1 MIGRILDE
9 RYAILRLLGQG
20 GMGAVYEARHTGTGR
35 RVAVKVILGQAADDE
50 LLRRFQREA
59 RAVGAVE
66 SEHIAQVFDTGRD
79 RETGSP
85 YIAMEFL
92 DGEDAQGLIERLGP
106 LPVDLALRIGLQAC
120 LGLER
125 AHEAGIVHRDIKP
138 ANLFLAR
145 KQGGQRVVKL
155 LDFGVAKMTDQGLGN
170 GAMTKSGALLGSPL
184 YMSPEQARGSGAIDA
199 RSDIWSLGISLYH
212 ALSGRRPND
221 HLTGLG
227 ELVLAICT
235 TPVRWIQEIAPWV
248 PPEVA
253 HVVHRT
259 LVIDPAGRTASVG
272 ELAAALRALLPHGEA
287 IVEAMLVPLDAA
299 ARAARAPS
307 PSFGGAAP
315 YGAASGPQR
324 MPSGPYGAAAPFDA
338 ASTPQRMPSAPFDA
352 ASTPQRL
359 SGAPFD
365 AASGPPR
372 VSAPPAGPHALAGT
386 APATSVGLS
395 NRSER
400 PASRAPVALIA
411 GGVLAAAIAGGAVVY
426 VAVRAGSPPAA
437 PSVDPEPPRA
447 EAEPPPSAGGKAEP
461 PPPSAGAE
469 ARPAPPAEAEP
480 PRADAPAPGGAPAA
494 AASAPGASST
504 ASAPSTSA
512 PAPARAAAS
521 TSAGVAAR
529 PPAPR
534 PSAARPPPTSRPPR
548 NDDDETSRK

>member
-1 MIGRILDE
+1 MIGRTLDD
-9 RYAILRLLGQG
+9 RYAIHRLLGQG

-35 RVAVKVILGQAADDE
+35 RVAVKVILGQAADDD
-50 LLRRFQREA
+50 LVRRFQREA

-79 RETGSP
+79 RETGAP

-92 DGEDAQGLIERLGP
+92 EGEDVQALIERLGP

-145 KQGGQRVVKL
+145 KQGGQRAIKL
-155 LDFGVAKMTDQGLGN
+155 LDFGVAKVADNSLGN
-170 GAMTKSGALLGSPL
+170 GGMTKSGALLGSPL
-184 YMSPEQARGSGAIDA
+184 YMSPEQARGSGAVDA

-212 ALSGRRPND
+212 ALSGHRPNE

-235 TPVRWIQEIAPWV
+235 TPVRWIQEVAPWV

-253 HVVHRT
+253 HVVHRA
-259 LVIDPAGRTASVG
+259 LVIDPAGRTASAA
-272 ELAAALRALLPHGEA
+272 ELAAALRAFLPNGEA
-287 IVEAMLVPLDAA
+287 IVDAMLVPLDAA
-299 ARAARAPS
+299 ARASRA
-307 PSFGGAAP
+307 SFAPLDGAHGAAR
-315 YGAASGPQR
+315 G
-324 MPSGPYGAAAPFDA
+324 
-338 ASTPQRMPSAPFDA
+338 PSAPSFH
-352 ASTPQRL
+352 
-359 SGAPFD
+359 

-372 VSAPPAGPHALAGT
+372 GPGAAFDTGSGLGRGSGPPLDAPFAAARPSRATTGPHGLSGT

-395 NRSER
+395 SRPDR
-400 PASRAPVALIA
+400 PASRPPVALLA
-411 GGVLAAAIAGGAVVY
+411 GGVLAAAVAGGVGVY
-426 VAVRAGSPPAA
+426 FAVRGGSPPAA
-437 PSVDPEPPRA
+437 SSAEPAPPPRA
-447 EAEPPPSAGGKAEP
+447 EAEP

-469 ARPAPPAEAEP
+469 VRPAPRAEAEL
-480 PRADAPAPGGAPAA
+480 PRADAPAPATATPEPPPSP
-494 AASAPGASST
+494 SA
-504 ASAPSTSA
+504 STSA
-512 PAPARAAAS
+512 PAAPPAAS
-521 TSAGVAAR
+521 TSARVVAR

-534 PSAARPPPTSRPPR
+534 PSAVRPPPTRPPR

>member
-1 MIGRILDE
+1 MIGRVLDD
-9 RYAILRLLGQG
+9 RYAMLRLLGQG

-92 DGEDAQGLIERLGP
+92 DGEDVQALIERLGP

-125 AHEAGIVHRDIKP
+125 AHEAGVVHRDIKP

-145 KQGGQRVVKL
+145 KQGGQRIVKL
-155 LDFGVAKMTDQGLGN
+155 LDFGVAKMTDQSLGN
-170 GAMTKSGALLGSPL
+170 GGMTKSGALLGSPL

-199 RSDIWSLGISLYH
+199 RSDLWSLGISLYH
-212 ALSGRRPND
+212 ALSGQRPNQ

-259 LVIDPAGRTASVG
+259 LIIDPAGRTASAG
-272 ELAAALRALLPHGEA
+272 ELAAALRAFLPHGEA

-299 ARAARAPS
+299 VRASRAP
-307 PSFGGAAP
+307 F
-315 YGAASGPQR
+315 
-324 MPSGPYGAAAPFDA
+324 GAAAPFG
-338 ASTPQRMPSAPFDA
+338 ASSGPP
-352 ASTPQRL
+352 RL

-365 AASGPPR
+365 AASTPPRLSGAPFDTASGPPR
-372 VSAPPAGPHALAGT
+372 LSGAPAGPHALSGT
-386 APATSVGLS
+386 APATSMGLS
-395 NRSER
+395 SRSER
-400 PASRAPVALIA
+400 PASRAPIALVA
-411 GGVLAAAIAGGAVVY
+411 GGVLAAAIAGGAGVY
-426 VAVRAGSPPAA
+426 LAVRSGSPPAA
-437 PSVDPEPPRA
+437 PSAAPEPPRA
-447 EAEPPPSAGGKAEP
+447 EAEPPP
-461 PPPSAGAE
+461 PSAGAE
-469 ARPAPPAEAEP
+469 TRPAPRAEAEP
-480 PRADAPAPGGAPAA
+480 PRADAPAPGDAPAA
-494 AASAPGASST
+494 ASSTPEAPPSATARVAASA
-504 ASAPSTSA
+504 
-512 PAPARAAAS
+512 
-521 TSAGVAAR
+521 SAGALAR

-534 PSAARPPPTSRPPR
+534 PPAARPPSTPRPPR

>member
-1 MIGRILDE
+1 MIGRTLDD
-9 RYAILRLLGQG
+9 RYAIHRLLGQG

-50 LLRRFQREA
+50 LVRRFQREA

-79 RETGSP
+79 RETGAP

-92 DGEDAQGLIERLGP
+92 EGEDVQALIERLGP

-145 KQGGQRVVKL
+145 KQGGQRVIKL
-155 LDFGVAKMTDQGLGN
+155 LDFGVAKVADNSLGN
-170 GAMTKSGALLGSPL
+170 GGMTKSGALLGSPL
-184 YMSPEQARGSGAIDA
+184 YMSPEQARGSGAVDA

-212 ALSGRRPND
+212 ALSGQRPNQ

-235 TPVRWIQEIAPWV
+235 TPVRWIQEVAPWV

-253 HVVHRT
+253 HVVHRA
-259 LVIDPAGRTASVG
+259 LVIDPAGRTASAA
-272 ELAAALRALLPHGEA
+272 ELAAALRALLPNGEA
-287 IVEAMLVPLDAA
+287 IVDAMLVPLGADARSS
-299 ARAARAPS
+299 RA
-307 PSFGGAAP
+307 SF
-315 YGAASGPQR
+315 
-324 MPSGPYGAAAPFDA
+324 APFDPAHGA
-338 ASTPQRMPSAPFDA
+338 ARGPSAP
-352 ASTPQRL
+352 S
-359 SGAPFD
+359 FD

-372 VSAPPAGPHALAGT
+372 GPGAAFDTGSGLGRGSGPPFDAPFGAAARPSRAPTGPHGAHALSGT

-395 NRSER
+395 SRPDR
-400 PASRAPVALIA
+400 PASRAPVALLA
-411 GGVLAAAIAGGAVVY
+411 GGVLAAAVAGGVGVY
-426 VAVRAGSPPAA
+426 LAVRGGSPPAA
-437 PSVDPEPPRA
+437 SSAEPAPPSRAEAEPAPPSRAEAEPAPPSAGADVRPAPRA
-447 EAEPPPSAGGKAEP
+447 EAEL
-461 PPPSAGAE
+461 
-469 ARPAPPAEAEP
+469 
-480 PRADAPAPGGAPAA
+480 PRADAPAPATATSEAPPSPSAGAPAA
-494 AASAPGASST
+494 P
-504 ASAPSTSA
+504 P
-512 PAPARAAAS
+512 AAS
-521 TSAGVAAR
+521 TSARVVAR

-534 PSAARPPPTSRPPR
+534 PSAVRPPPSRPPR

>member
-1 MIGRILDE
+1 MIGRILDD
-9 RYAILRLLGQG
+9 RYAMLRLLGQG

-35 RVAVKVILGQAADDE
+35 RVAVKVILGHAADDE
-50 LLRRFQREA
+50 ILRRFQREA

-66 SEHIAQVFDTGRD
+66 SENIAQVFDTGRD

-92 DGEDAQGLIERLGP
+92 DGEDVQALIERLGP

-145 KQGGQRVVKL
+145 RQGGQRVVKL
-155 LDFGVAKMTDQGLGN
+155 LDFGVAKMSDQSLGN
-170 GAMTKSGALLGSPL
+170 GGMTKSGALLGSPL

-212 ALSGRRPND
+212 ALSGQRPNQ

-235 TPVRWIQEIAPWV
+235 TPVRWIQEVAPWV
-248 PPEVA
+248 PPEIA

-259 LVIDPAGRTASVG
+259 LVIDPAGRTASAG
-272 ELAAALRALLPHGEA
+272 ELAAALRAFLPHGEG

-299 ARAARAPS
+299 ARASRAP
-307 PSFGGAAP
+307 FGSAAQL
-315 YGAASGPQR
+315 GAASGPQR
-324 MPSGPYGAAAPFDA
+324 GSGASFDA
-338 ASTPQRMPSAPFDA
+338 ALTPPRLSGVPYDA
-352 ASTPQRL
+352 ALTPPRL
-359 SGAPFD
+359 SGAPYD
-365 AASGPPR
+365 AAPGQPRLSG
-372 VSAPPAGPHALAGT
+372 APAGPHALAGT

-395 NRSER
+395 NRSDR
-400 PASRAPVALIA
+400 PASRAPVALLA
-411 GGVLAAAIAGGAVVY
+411 GGVLAAAIAGGAGVYLVVRG
-426 VAVRAGSPPAA
+426 VSPPAA
-437 PSVDPEPPRA
+437 PSADPEPTRA
-447 EAEPPPSAGGKAEP
+447 EAEP

-469 ARPAPPAEAEP
+469 ARPAPRPEAEP
-480 PRADAPAPGGAPAA
+480 PRPDAPANAPDAPAA
-494 AASAPGASST
+494 ASSTPEAPPSPPATARPAASA
-504 ASAPSTSA
+504 
-512 PAPARAAAS
+512 
-521 TSAGVAAR
+521 SAGPAAR

-534 PSAARPPPTSRPPR
+534 PPAPRPPSPPRPPR

>member
-92 DGEDAQGLIERLGP
+92 DGEDVQSLIERLGP
-106 LPVDLALRIGLQAC
+106 LPVDLALRIALQAC
-120 LGLER
+120 LGLEH
-125 AHEAGIVHRDIKP
+125 AHEAGVVHRDIKP

-145 KQGGQRVVKL
+145 KPGGQRVVKL
-155 LDFGVAKMTDQGLGN
+155 LDFGVAKVTDQSLGN
-170 GAMTKSGALLGSPL
+170 GGMTKSGALLGSPL

-199 RSDIWSLGISLYH
+199 RSDLWSLGISLYH
-212 ALSGRRPND
+212 ALSGHRPNE

-235 TPVRWIQEIAPWV
+235 TPVRWIQEVAPWV

-259 LVIDPAGRTASVG
+259 LIIDPAGRTASAG
-272 ELAAALRALLPHGEA
+272 ELAAALRAFLPHGEA
-287 IVEAMLVPLDAA
+287 IAEAMLVPLDAA
-299 ARAARAPS
+299 TRASRAPS
-307 PSFGGAAP
+307 APFRAAAP
-315 YGAASGPQR
+315 SAPF
-324 MPSGPYGAAAPFDA
+324 GAAAPFGA
-338 ASTPQRMPSAPFDA
+338 GSTPPHMPSAPFSAAAPFGAGSTPPRMPSAPFDA
-352 ASTPQRL
+352 ASTPPRL
-359 SGAPFD
+359 SGVPFD
-365 AASGPPR
+365 AAPGPARPSGVPG
-372 VSAPPAGPHALAGT
+372 GPHALSGT

-395 NRSER
+395 NRSDR
-400 PASRAPVALIA
+400 PASRAPVALLA
-411 GGVLAAAIAGGAVVY
+411 GGVLAAAIAGGAGVY
-426 VAVRAGSPPAA
+426 LAVRGGGSPPAA
-437 PSVDPEPPRA
+437 PSADPEPPRA
-447 EAEPPPSAGGKAEP
+447 EAEPPP
-461 PPPSAGAE
+461 PSAGAE
-469 ARPAPPAEAEP
+469 AKPAPRAEAEP
-480 PRADAPAPGGAPAA
+480 PRTGAPAPGDAPAA
-494 AASAPGASST
+494 ASST
-504 ASAPSTSA
+504 AEAPPSPTA
-512 PAPARAAAS
+512 TATARAAAS
-521 TSAGVAAR
+521 ASAGVAAR

-534 PSAARPPPTSRPPR
+534 PSAVRPPPPPRPPR

>member
-1 MIGRILDE
+1 MIGRVLDE
-9 RYAILRLLGQG
+9 RYAIVRLLGQG

-79 RETGSP
+79 RETGAP

-92 DGEDAQGLIERLGP
+92 DGEDVQALIERLGP
-106 LPVDLALRIGLQAC
+106 LPVDLALRVALQAC

-155 LDFGVAKMTDQGLGN
+155 LDFGVAKVTDQSLGN

-199 RSDIWSLGISLYH
+199 RSDLWSLGISLYH
-212 ALSGRRPND
+212 ALSGHRPNE

-235 TPVRWIQEIAPWV
+235 TPVRWIQEVAPWV

-259 LVIDPAGRTASVG
+259 LVIDPAGRTASAG
-272 ELAAALRALLPHGEA
+272 ELAAALRAFLPHGEA
-287 IVEAMLVPLDAA
+287 IIEAMLAPLDAA
-299 ARAARAPS
+299 TRASRAPS
-307 PSFGGAAP
+307 AAFRAAAP
-315 YGAASGPQR
+315 SAPFGAASGP
-324 MPSGPYGAAAPFDA
+324 P
-338 ASTPQRMPSAPFDA
+338 RMPSAPFDA
-352 ASTPQRL
+352 ASTPHRL
-359 SGAPFD
+359 SGA
-365 AASGPPR
+365 
-372 VSAPPAGPHALAGT
+372 PAGPHALSGT

-395 NRSER
+395 NRSDR
-400 PASRAPVALIA
+400 PATRAPVALLA
-411 GGVLAAAIAGGAVVY
+411 GGVLAAAIAGGAGVY
-426 VAVRAGSPPAA
+426 LAVRGSGSPPAA
-437 PSVDPEPPRA
+437 PSADPEPPRA
-447 EAEPPPSAGGKAEP
+447 EAEP

-469 ARPAPPAEAEP
+469 ARPAPRAEAEP
-480 PRADAPAPGGAPAA
+480 PGTGAPAPGEAPAA
-494 AASAPGASST
+494 ASST
-504 ASAPSTSA
+504 AEAPPVPTA
-512 PAPARAAAS
+512 TATARAAAS
-521 TSAGVAAR
+521 ATAGVSAR

-534 PSAARPPPTSRPPR
+534 PSAVRPPPPPRPPR